1 MYLHLNASVRI
12 MSRFINILNLGISM
26 SKFIFAACVTF
37 SLSGVS
43 FAETAKSQ
51 WNLVELCKK
60 DCPKAKSDEE
70 AHKCA
75 EKIGKLNKE
84 FRKGQC
90 WEANEKFEAAASK
103 TDEVDAK

>member
-1 MYLHLNASVRI
+1 ML
-12 MSRFINILNLGISM
+12 
-26 SKFIFAACVTF
+26 KFIFAACVGLSF
-37 SLSGVS
+37 SSVS
-43 FAETAKSQ
+43 LADSAKSE

-84 FRKGQC
+84 FRKSQC
-90 WEANEKFEAAASK
+90 WEANEKYEAAAPK
-103 TDEVDAK
+103 AAEEGAK